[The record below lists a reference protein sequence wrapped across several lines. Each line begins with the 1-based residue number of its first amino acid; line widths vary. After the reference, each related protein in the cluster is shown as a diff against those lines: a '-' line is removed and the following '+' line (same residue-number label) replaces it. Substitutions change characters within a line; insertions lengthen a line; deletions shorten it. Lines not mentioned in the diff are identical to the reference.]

1 MRKRAVQFALL
12 IAAGVAVFALPAVA
26 TSATGGPPLGTG
38 GPPLG
43 TGGPP
48 PVGAPACTASQLT
61 ASYAKVPGSNATGHV
76 QYILS
81 VTNRSAPASC
91 TLSGSLPVTLLGKH
105 GQKLPT
111 NPSFAPGAASIVL
124 ARGQFAQA
132 ISQFSP
138 DFASGGEPTHGNCE
152 PVSHA
157 LRIAI
162 GSASLRAPMDPT
174 PVCGHGTISFHRLKA
189 ITVTPRCAS
198 GSLNATFKRTEP
210 PFNGFTAYDLTL
222 RNRDA
227 AACHADSVPGL
238 RLLSASGRKLST
250 KVDGQVNSPYVFPAH
265 QLQTAIAMVATKRKH
280 GSGKCDPVA
289 TKVAVSFA
297 RGIASTKTGVRPAVA
312 VCKSGLINLSAL
324 FRNG

>member
-26 TSATGGPPLGTG
+26 TSQTGGPPRI
-38 GPPLG
+38 
-43 TGGPP
+43 GGPP
-48 PVGAPACTASQLT
+48 PVGVPACTASELT

-76 QYILS
+76 EYTLS

-91 TLSGSLPVTLLGKH
+91 TLTARLPMTLLGQK

-111 NPSFAPGAASIVL
+111 EPSYATGGASSIIL
-124 ARGQFAQA
+124 ARGQFAQSV
-132 ISQFSP
+132 SQFSP

-152 PVSHA
+152 PVAHA
-157 LRIAI
+157 LQLTV
-162 GSASLRAPMDPT
+162 GSAFLRAPMDPS
-174 PVCGHGTISFHRLKA
+174 PVCGQGYINFQRLKA
-189 ITVTPRCAS
+189 IKVTPRCSS

-222 RNRDA
+222 RNRGA
-227 AACHADSVPGL
+227 SACHADSVAGL
-238 RLLSASGRKLST
+238 RLLAASGRKLST
-250 KVDGQVNSPYVFPAH
+250 KVESQVNSPYVFPAH

-289 TKVAVSFA
+289 AKVAVSFA
-297 RGIASTKTGVRPAVA
+297 PGIAATRTRVRPAVTA
-312 VCKSGLINLSAL
+312 CKSGLITLSAL
-324 FRNG
+324 FLNG